1 MLGKQ
6 GVVERPQTRH
16 MCQKTHEAREPGGG
30 GWKEHTHPAGRPSHP
45 HPTQQRRRP
54 IKHTLLVHE
63 GHSAPP
69 PPCKGPRRETKAA
82 EPPLPA
88 STHPAPPTSPPTPGR
103 LPHSQGHTTDCQCAP
118 SASDHHTRHRRAG
131 DAGQRGHSDHPAVGK
146 TRDPTH
152 TQASTPE
159 QGATAGQGRGE
170 ITGAP
175 PHPACNSGNGQVA
188 AKQATGRDRGRPG
201 SETHQGTAPGSSR
214 QRAD

>member
-1 MLGKQ
+1 M
-6 GVVERPQTRH
+6 ERAHSPS
-16 MCQKTHEAREPGGG
+16 RETQP
-30 GWKEHTHPAGRPSHP
+30 PPSHP
-45 HPTQQRRRP
+45 TAETPDQAH
-54 IKHTLLVHE
+54 
-63 GHSAPP
+63 AP
-69 PPCKGPRRETKAA
+69 GPRGSQRTTTTVQRAKEGDKGGRA
-82 EPPLPA
+82 PSP
-88 STHPAPPTSPPTPGR
+88 STHTPSPPHEPTHTRRTP
-103 LPHSQGHTTDCQCAP
+103 PHQGHTTDCQCAP

-152 TQASTPE
+152 TRASTPE
-159 QGATAGQGRGE
+159 QGATAGQGSGE

-201 SETHQGTAPGSSR
+201 SKTHQGTAPGSSR